1 MRARRART
9 WLIVL
14 ACAGMPLVTVGTCDP
29 ETGAVNFY
37 SSDYDDDH
45 FYYYDRHD
53 HGYFD
58 HYEYDWVDCLLFPFL
73 CL

>member
-1 MRARRART
+1 MRARKAKT

-29 ETGAVNFY
+29 ETGTINFY
-37 SSDYDDDH
+37 SSDYDDD
-45 FYYYDRHD
+45 FYYYDRYD
-53 HGYFD
+53 RGY
-58 HYEYDWVDCLLFPFL
+58 YYDYDYDLVDCLLFPFL